1 MHFLDAVTT
10 AYEYQ
15 GFWGSFWDIIWWFLW
30 IFFFIAYL
38 FALFAVIGDLFR
50 DHKLNGWWKAVWIIF
65 LIFVP
70 FLTLLV
76 YLIARGNGMA
86 ERGAKQ
92 AAELQSAQ
100 DAYIKS
106 VAGSGGASAADE
118 IAKAKGLL
126 DAGTI
131 TQAEYDALKAK
142 ALELISTRAATRR
155 TAKRPCPPSRV
166 DGGVS
171 GRRVDDA
178 RDHLVGRGVLARA
191 GWACPGRGSR
201 SSR

>member
-1 MHFLDAVTT
+1 MRFIDAVQ
-10 AYEYQ
+10 YQ
-15 GFWGSFWDIIWWFLW
+15 GFWGSIGDLIWWFLW
-30 IFFFIAYL
+30 AFIFITYL

-50 DHKLNGWWKAVWIIF
+50 DHKLNGWLKALWIIF

-86 ERGAKQ
+86 KRSAKE
-92 AAELQSAQ
+92 ATELQSAQ

-106 VAGSGGASAADE
+106 VAGSGASPAEE

-142 ALELISTRAATRR
+142 ALS
-155 TAKRPCPPSRV
+155 
-166 DGGVS
+166 
-171 GRRVDDA
+171 
-178 RDHLVGRGVLARA
+178 
-191 GWACPGRGSR
+191 
-201 SSR
+201 